1 MSIWPRPGKGSV
13 SPSSKPYTWTED
25 EHRTSERRL
34 HATVPIP
41 FKRLFQTG
49 PSSSR
54 GRHQSCSQLNKGCLA
69 FWVPVQNFSFSV
81 HSFIFHR
88 PPSVRSLVPIIDSIL
103 PSLRKLAFPILT
115 LAPVFDI
122 RPPCAH
128 PAGFGIPG
136 GGKTNTNHRLTSCW
150 CFLLGYSA
158 SRRARKTGETCCHS
172 CSFLPC
178 LST

>member
-1 MSIWPRPGKGSV
+1 MVQLSREIARWSLPGSSV
-13 SPSSKPYTWTED
+13 FYQLSRSKVTSSM
-25 EHRTSERRL
+25 
-34 HATVPIP
+34 PIQ

-69 FWVPVQNFSFSV
+69 FSVPVPNFFFSF

-88 PPSVRSLVPIIDSIL
+88 PPSVHSLVPIIDSIL
-103 PSLRKLAFPILT
+103 PYLRKLALTILT
-115 LAPVFDI
+115 LALVFDI
-122 RPPCAH
+122 WLPCAL
-128 PAGFGIPG
+128 PAGFGIPR